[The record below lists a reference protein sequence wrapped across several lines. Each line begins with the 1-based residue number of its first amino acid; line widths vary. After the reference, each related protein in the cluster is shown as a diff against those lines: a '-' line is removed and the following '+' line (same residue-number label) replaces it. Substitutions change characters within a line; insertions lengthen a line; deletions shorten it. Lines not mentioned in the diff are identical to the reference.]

1 MPPCPSRGS
10 GGTTKYM
17 KIEIDDNTHAL
28 LKVESVVVGK
38 DLKEIVKEALEKRA
52 ERIAE
57 KYPSVAESVEK

>member
-1 MPPCPSRGS
+1 
-10 GGTTKYM
+10 M

-57 KYPSVAESVEK
+57 KYPSVAESIEE